1 MPTYRYTNNL
11 FVLFQ
16 IETISFQVQNSTE
29 KMPSRPRSKRDLRQL
44 NIVPHRQTVNSNK
57 KRRGSYK
64 CYNEQ
69 KLIRALEHI
78 KY

>member
-1 MPTYRYTNNL
+1 
-11 FVLFQ
+11 
-16 IETISFQVQNSTE
+16 
-29 KMPSRPRSKRDLRQL
+29 MPSRPRSKRDLRQL